1 MLAFFDPE
9 QLKHEPKFSLFS
21 GFNAISKKALV
32 ASGEAKLPRSYWDW
46 QDMLNA
52 NKQGVF
58 PYTPATNLLYG
69 LRESIRMLLEEG
81 LDQVFSRHC

>member
-32 ASGEAKLPRSYWDW
+32 ASGEAKLPRSY
-46 QDMLNA
+46 
-52 NKQGVF
+52 
-58 PYTPATNLLYG
+58 
-69 LRESIRMLLEEG
+69 
-81 LDQVFSRHC
+81 

>member
-52 NKQGVF
+52 NKKGVF

-81 LDQVFSRHC
+81 LD